1 MKPKQV
7 LKRTARPFAGP
18 LLAWLDRRARHAVV
32 PLQVQVD
39 TLQLQFDRTMPVIL
53 NQISSQLASD
63 RNHARS
69 FDELYRRT
77 EFIRREIMFELRY
90 ATGEQPRAVPEH
102 ETRILNPAKL
112 AEMGDDVRI
121 NLGAGHIPLDPYL
134 NVDQR
139 PLDGIDVVADVRDLP
154 FEKGSLGEIYSTHV
168 LEHFPLEE
176 LRRVLLPYWT
186 ALLKPGG
193 RFVAVV
199 PDMET
204 MISECAAGRV
214 PFEDFREVAY
224 GSQEYEGDFHFNG
237 FSQDLLTSILSE
249 AGLSDVHIRQAGR
262 RNGLCYEMEV
272 EGRRLADGAALEGQT

>member
-1 MKPKQV
+1 
-7 LKRTARPFAGP
+7 
-18 LLAWLDRRARHAVV
+18 LAWLDRRARHAVV
-32 PLQVQVD
+32 PLQLQVD

-112 AEMGDDVRI
+112 AEMGDHVRI
-121 NLGAGHIPLDPYL
+121 NLGAGHIPLDVYL

-154 FEKGSLGEIYSTHV
+154 FEKGSLGEIFSTHV